1 MSVMIEQVNDLG
13 AAAYIM
19 MHKYKVIGKKNR
31 AICFEITNNPEEVE
45 EFEKL
50 YRDYLNSEFHRF
62 DSCLMSLKKIN
73 EINTDRMSVAFEQ
86 VNDLGAAAYIM
97 MHKYKVIGKKGKAI
111 CFESDNSEEFE
122 KLYRDYLNSEFHRF
136 DSCLMSLKKINE
148 ISVDNN

>member
-1 MSVMIEQVNDLG
+1 MSVKIEYVNDLG

-19 MHKYKVIGKKNR
+19 MHKYKVIGKKSR
-31 AICFEITNNPEEVE
+31 AICFEISNNPEEVE

-73 EINTDRMSVAFEQ
+73 EINTDRMSVSVEQ

-111 CFESDNSEEFE
+111 CFESDSPEEFE

-148 ISVDNN
+148 IND